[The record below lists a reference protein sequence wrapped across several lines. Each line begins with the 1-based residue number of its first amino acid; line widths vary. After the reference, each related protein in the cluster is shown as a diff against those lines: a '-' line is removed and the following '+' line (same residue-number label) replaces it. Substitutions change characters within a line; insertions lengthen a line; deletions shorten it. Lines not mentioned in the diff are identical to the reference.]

1 MPPLPHGVTN
11 RRASFEHE
19 RLQAA
24 FERMGGGRESH
35 RPRADDGDRLWL
47 VTHCFY
53 PSRMM
58 E

>member
-1 MPPLPHGVTN
+1 MPPLPHGVTD
-11 RRASFEHE
+11 RRASLEHE
-19 RLQAA
+19 RPQAA

-47 VTHCFY
+47 VTHYFILL
-53 PSRMM
+53 